1 MAMIKPIGY
10 GLSVPVAAFLL
21 AAQLAQAQQLDA
33 ADQAIL
39 DDFNAL
45 MAESRG
51 VSKWRDRITLGF
63 FDNPESSML
72 AHTRAFAAE
81 VEQLTGLQIAIVPPW
96 DLPDEADDDPSG
108 IDGHV
113 VIMLPPDDTTF
124 QDLAFD
130 LGFADDDDTAC
141 IEVTETT
148 NDVAVSAMIAI
159 PTDLSER
166 EQRDCLS
173 HEFMHVLGFQGHL
186 DDPASILYPFVDGGG
201 FSDHDRAL
209 LALLYDPRITSGMP
223 LDQAARTAHEIL
235 LGR

>member
-1 MAMIKPIGY
+1 MIRPIGCR
-10 GLSVPVAAFLL
+10 LAISAAAFLF
-21 AAQLAQAQQLDA
+21 AAQLATAQQLDA

-45 MAESRG
+45 MAESGG
-51 VSKWRDRITLGF
+51 VSKWHDRITLGF
-63 FDNPESSML
+63 FDNPDSSML

-81 VEQLTGLQIAIVPPW
+81 VEQLTGLQITIVPPW
-96 DLPDEADDDPSG
+96 ELPDVAGDDPLG
-108 IDGHV
+108 IAGHV
-113 VIMLPPDDTTF
+113 VIMLPPDDATF

-130 LGFADDDDTAC
+130 LGFGDDGDTAC

-159 PTDLSER
+159 PTDLSEG
-166 EQRDCLS
+166 EQQDCLS
-173 HEFMHVLGFQGHL
+173 HEFMHVLGFHGHL

-223 LDQAARTAHEIL
+223 LDQAATTARQIL
-235 LGR
+235 LELP